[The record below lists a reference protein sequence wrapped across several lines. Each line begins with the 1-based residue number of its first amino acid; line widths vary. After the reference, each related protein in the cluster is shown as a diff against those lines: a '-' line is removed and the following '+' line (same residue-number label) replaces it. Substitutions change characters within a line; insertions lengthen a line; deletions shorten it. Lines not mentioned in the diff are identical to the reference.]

1 MGSSFKDVLN
11 EMRLGQEAL
20 ACTPVDRRNL
30 LRATRHFVCAQA
42 YGELRTVLDLACR
55 NGDIRT
61 VCKIQ
66 QMAQEQNHPELYLE
80 DFNGWLVKHGI
91 KWFDLYEDEHLGIRF
106 ISDQDVVFFERLIA
120 GHFASRQEFWNH
132 VFVSLQEDASY
143 PNQRRELLERL
154 AQGQPPVVPFVP
166 VDHEQIEE
174 LFFHYCEEYGMVV
187 FKRYQE
193 HNESLGQRSL
203 VYLVLDSDGLLK
215 VFKQLPSHDHNAL
228 TITKPAESD
237 IYKSLPTDEHFPR
250 FYGVVEISDQVR
262 FMKTSVVFGQSLA
275 ELVQSDH
282 RLSEQEAFHVIRE
295 LACVLEVLHER
306 GIVYMDLRPENVKV
320 NGEDVVLLDFGD
332 ARFVHE
338 QTGAVDTYFSDVRYA
353 APEVTLTCR
362 ATRASDI
369 FQLGILF
376 HLLLTGEHPFVKGER
391 GNSRQE
397 EVILQALPNALE
409 PYQEIAG
416 LHFLLVHMLEKDPI
430 KRPTAREVA
439 GILKGMPVA
448 IQHSPRGGDRPREKN
463 TVLFPARMGISH
475 KGHIEFMARILEL
488 GYHLK
493 ISLQCSYVIS
503 GIDPIP
509 KWVVMKMVAQALF
522 EKGFG
527 PGDFHFIFT
536 PLPQT
541 DEAHRLWFALM
552 DDWADVVAI
561 ASGNPEVH
569 ELFAY
574 SRKAFIDQRMLFGVE
589 QEDYQDRSWGEFLRR
604 AVRENDQKTF
614 DRYIARGSQRV
625 ASLEQ
630 LKSLYAANP
639 ICAKNG
645 RVLTVLL
652 NNEGEELVRT
662 FVFPMLGP
670 EQSLLRAL
678 EHGGKQ
684 VVVMDPYAPE
694 SRVEID
700 GERFSIRYERMEVYG
715 EDQVSFFVLIPE

>member
-1 MGSSFKDVLN
+1 MGSSFKDALS
-11 EMRLGQEAL
+11 EMCLGQEAL
-20 ACTPVDRRNL
+20 ACTAVDRRNL
-30 LRATRHFVCAQA
+30 LRAVTHFLRAQA
-42 YGELRTVLDLACR
+42 WDELHTVLDLAR
-55 NGDIRT
+55 RTGDVRT
-61 VCKIQ
+61 VCEIERVT
-66 QMAQEQNHPELYLE
+66 QEQNHPELYLE
-80 DFNGWLVKHGI
+80 DFNGWLVNHGI

-106 ISDQDVVFFERLIA
+106 ISDQDVAFFEHLMAER
-120 GHFASRQEFWNH
+120 FASHQEFWNH
-132 VFVSLQEDASY
+132 VSVSLQEGASY
-143 PNQRRELLERL
+143 SNQRRELLECL
-154 AQGQPPVVPFVP
+154 AQGQPPVIPFVP

-174 LFFHYCEEYGMVV
+174 SFFRYCEEYGIVV

-193 HNESLGQRSL
+193 YNESLGQRSL

-228 TITKPAESD
+228 TITKPSESD
-237 IYKSLPTDEHFPR
+237 IYKSLPMDEHFPR
-250 FYGVVEISDQVR
+250 FYGVVEISDQIR

-275 ELVQSDH
+275 ELIQAGQ

-295 LACVLEVLHER
+295 LACALEILHER

-338 QTGAVDTYFSDVRYA
+338 QTGIVDTYFSDVRYA
-353 APEVTLTCR
+353 APEVTLSCH

-397 EVILQALPNALE
+397 EVIFQALPNALK
-409 PYQEIAG
+409 PYQEEGPHPLIAR
-416 LHFLLVHMLEKDPI
+416 MLEKDPA
-430 KRPTAREVA
+430 KRPTDREVA
-439 GILKGMPVA
+439 EILKGLPVA
-448 IQHSPRGGDRPREKN
+448 IRHSPRGGDRPRSKN
-463 TVLFPARMGISH
+463 MVLFPARMGIPH

-509 KWVVMKMVAQALF
+509 KWVVMKMVAQALY

-541 DEAHRLWFALM
+541 DEEHRLWFALM
-552 DDWADVVAI
+552 DDWTDVVAI

-569 ELFAY
+569 ELFAH

-604 AVRENDQKTF
+604 AVREQDQQLF
-614 DRYIARGSQRV
+614 GQYIACGSQRV

-652 NNEGEELVRT
+652 SDMGEELART
-662 FVFPMLGP
+662 SVLPILGP
-670 EQSLLRAL
+670 EQSLLRVL
-678 EHGGKQ
+678 EYNGKQ
-684 VVVMDPYAPE
+684 VSVMDPYAPE

-700 GERFSIRYERMEVYG
+700 GKRFSIRYERMEVCG
-715 EDQVSFFVLIPE
+715 EDQTSFFVLIHE